1 MKMILTS
8 GGAIIGGW
16 IGWWL
21 GDKVGFFTAWCV
33 SCIGSAAGLYA
44 GREIVRRFM
53 DF

>member
-33 SCIGSAAGLYA
+33 SCIGSAAGLYGA
-44 GREIVRRFM
+44 RIVIRQYF
-53 DF
+53 DL